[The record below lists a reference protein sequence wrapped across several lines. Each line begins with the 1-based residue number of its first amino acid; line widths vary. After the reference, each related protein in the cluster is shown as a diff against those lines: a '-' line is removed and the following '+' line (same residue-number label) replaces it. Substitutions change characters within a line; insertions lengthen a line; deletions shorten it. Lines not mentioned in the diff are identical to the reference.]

1 MTPWRMTGD
10 LARQTGDLAR
20 QTGDLTTAT
29 THHNEALALTRDRVT
44 CYGTTPDI
52 LQDPSISLTR
62 VALLA
67 TAQQLDD
74 EAADA
79 WWQATRVAREAFQLT
94 GFGDAF
100 GVKLLSWCLDEWAA
114 AEERVGDAESAG
126 EIRTERRVL
135 ETDYDRWL
143 RDNAIR

>member
-1 MTPWRMTGD
+1 M
-10 LARQTGDLAR
+10 TGDLAR

-29 THHNEALALTRDRVT
+29 THHNELLALDRDLITR
-44 CYGTTPDI
+44 YGKTPDT
-52 LQDPSISLTR
+52 LQALSISLTR
-62 VALLA
+62 IALLA
-67 TAQQLDD
+67 TAQRLDD

-79 WWQATRVAREAFQLT
+79 WWQATRIARDAFQLT

-100 GVKLLSWCLDEWAA
+100 GVKLLNWCLDEWAA
-114 AEERVGDAESAG
+114 AEERAGDAESAG

>member
-29 THHNEALALTRDRVT
+29 TR
-44 CYGTTPDI
+44 YGTTPDT
-52 LQDPSISLTR
+52 LKDLSISLTR
-62 VALLA
+62 IALLA
-67 TAQQLDD
+67 TAQRLDD

>member
-1 MTPWRMTGD
+1 MSRAVRGKSDRELSRSHRSIADGVSAPR
-10 LARQTGDLAR
+10 ARA
-20 QTGDLTTAT
+20 
-29 THHNEALALTRDRVT
+29 HV
-44 CYGTTPDI
+44 
-52 LQDPSISLTR
+52 
-62 VALLA
+62 
-67 TAQQLDD
+67 LDG
-74 EAADA
+74 AGAGADA